1 MLRVESWNK
10 SFGSNHV
17 LRDIS
22 VTVGTGETVTIIG
35 ASGSGKST
43 FLRTLNYLETP
54 DTGVL
59 YIGPD
64 REHLS
69 IYDGGLLDAKRTVEL
84 RRHTAMVFQS
94 FNLFRNKTALGNVT
108 EALTVVRKMKKDDAE
123 AIAKRCLQQV
133 GMGDRMNYYPHMLS
147 GGQQQRVSIARA
159 LALSPEVI
167 LFDEPTSAL
176 DPEMVNEVLN
186 VIRGISH
193 KDSTLIIVTH
203 EMKFAREVSDRVM
216 FFADGQICE
225 AAPPEQLFEHPQ
237 HEKTQQFL
245 RSVMCS

>member
-225 AAPPEQLFEHPQ
+225 AAPPEQLFEYPQ

-245 RSVMCS
+245 RSVMSH

>member
-123 AIAKRCLQQV
+123 AIAVRCLQQV

-186 VIRGISH
+186 VIRSISH

-216 FFADGQICE
+216 FFADGKICE

-245 RSVMCS
+245 RSVMSH

>member
-64 REHLS
+64 REHLN
-69 IYDGGLLDAKRTVEL
+69 IYDGGLLDAKKIVEL

-108 EALTVVRKMKKDDAE
+108 EALTVVRKMKKDEAE
-123 AIAKRCLQQV
+123 AIAVHCLQQV

-186 VIRGISH
+186 VIRSISH
-193 KDSTLIIVTH
+193 KNSTLIIVTH
-203 EMKFAREVSDRVM
+203 EMKFAREASDRVM
-216 FFADGQICE
+216 FFADGRICE
-225 AAPPEQLFEHPQ
+225 AAPPEELFEHPQ

-245 RSVMCS
+245 RSVMSH

>member
-147 GGQQQRVSIARA
+147 GGQQQRVAIARA

-245 RSVMCS
+245 RSVMSH

>member
-22 VTVGTGETVTIIG
+22 VTIGTGETVTIIG

-64 REHLS
+64 LQHLS
-69 IYDGGLLDAKRTVEL
+69 IYEGGMLDKNKVVEL

-108 EALTVVRKMKKDDAE
+108 EALTVVRRMKKDEAE
-123 AIAKRCLQQV
+123 EIAVRCLNQV
-133 GMGDRMNYYPHMLS
+133 GMGDRMYYYPHMLS

-176 DPEMVNEVLN
+176 DPEMVGEVLN

-193 KDSTLIIVTH
+193 KNSTLIIVTH

-216 FFADGQICE
+216 FFEDGTICE
-225 AAPPEQLFEHPQ
+225 AAPPDELFEHPQ

-245 RSVMCS
+245 RSVLNH

>member
-69 IYDGGLLDAKRTVEL
+69 IYDGGLLDAKKTVEL

-245 RSVMCS
+245 RSVMRH

>member
-10 SFGSNHV
+10 SFGSNPV

-108 EALTVVRKMKKDDAE
+108 EALTVVRKMKKEDAE

-245 RSVMCS
+245 RSVMNH

>member
-1 MLRVESWNK
+1 MLQVKSWNK

-17 LRDIS
+17 LRDLS
-22 VTVGTGETVTIIG
+22 VSVGTGETVTIIG

-43 FLRTLNYLETP
+43 FLRTLNYLESP

-59 YIGPD
+59 SIGPD
-64 REHLS
+64 EEHLQS
-69 IYDGGLLDAKRTVEL
+69 YDSSRLDGRQAVEL

-108 EALTVVRKMKKDDAE
+108 EALTVVHKMKKNEAE
-123 AIAKRCLQQV
+123 DLAAHCLEQV
-133 GMGDRMNYYPHMLS
+133 GMGDRMHYYPHMLS

-176 DPEMVNEVLN
+176 DPEMVNGVLN
-186 VIRGISH
+186 VIRNISH
-193 KDSTLIIVTH
+193 KDSTLLIVTH

-225 AAPPEQLFEHPQ
+225 DAPPEELFEHPQ

-245 RSVMCS
+245 RNVLYH

>member
-245 RSVMCS
+245 RSVMSH

>member
-245 RSVMCS
+245 RSVMRH

>member
-54 DTGVL
+54 DTGML
-59 YIGPD
+59 YIGQD
-64 REHLS
+64 QEHLS
-69 IYDGGLLDAKRTVEL
+69 VYDGSRLHSKNAVEL

-123 AIAKRCLQQV
+123 ALAARCLQQV

-186 VIRGISH
+186 VIRSISH

-245 RSVMCS
+245 RSVMRS

>member
-108 EALTVVRKMKKDDAE
+108 EALTVVRKMKKEDAE
-123 AIAKRCLQQV
+123 ALAARCLQQV

-225 AAPPEQLFEHPQ
+225 AASPEQLFEHPQ

-245 RSVMCS
+245 RSVMRS

>member
-69 IYDGGLLDAKRTVEL
+69 IYDGGLLDAKKTVEL

-245 RSVMCS
+245 RSVMRS

>member
-108 EALTVVRKMKKDDAE
+108 EALTVVRKMKKEDAE

-245 RSVMCS
+245 RSVMNH

>member
-69 IYDGGLLDAKRTVEL
+69 IYDGGLLDAKKTVEL

-108 EALTVVRKMKKDDAE
+108 EALTVVCKMKKDDAE
-123 AIAKRCLQQV
+123 AIAVRCLQQV

-216 FFADGQICE
+216 FFADGKICE

-245 RSVMCS
+245 RSVMSH

>member
-1 MLRVESWNK
+1 MGYKKVGVATCIGLLNECNAFAKVARAKGIEVYGVACK
-10 SFGSNHV
+10 VGSHDKTEIGIPEEGKLQPGKFEAFCNHV

-59 YIGPD
+59 YIGQD
-64 REHLS
+64 QEHLS
-69 IYDGGLLDAKRTVEL
+69 VYDGSRLHSKSAVEL

-123 AIAKRCLQQV
+123 ALAARCLQQV
-133 GMGDRMNYYPHMLS
+133 GMGDRMNYYPP
-147 GGQQQRVSIARA
+147 A
-159 LALSPEVI
+159 
-167 LFDEPTSAL
+167 
-176 DPEMVNEVLN
+176 
-186 VIRGISH
+186 
-193 KDSTLIIVTH
+193 
-203 EMKFAREVSDRVM
+203 
-216 FFADGQICE
+216 
-225 AAPPEQLFEHPQ
+225 
-237 HEKTQQFL
+237 
-245 RSVMCS
+245 

>member
-108 EALTVVRKMKKDDAE
+108 EALTVVRKMKKEDAE

-245 RSVMCS
+245 RSVMSH

>member
-69 IYDGGLLDAKRTVEL
+69 IYDGGLLDAKKTVEL

-245 RSVMCS
+245 RSVMSH

>member
-69 IYDGGLLDAKRTVEL
+69 IYDGGMLDARKAVEL

-108 EALTVVRKMKKDDAE
+108 EALTVVRKMKKEEAE
-123 AIAKRCLQQV
+123 SIAVRCLQQV

-186 VIRGISH
+186 VIRSISH
-193 KDSTLIIVTH
+193 KESTLIIVTH

-216 FFADGQICE
+216 FFADGKICE
-225 AAPPEQLFEHPQ
+225 AAPPEELFEHPQ

-245 RSVMCS
+245 RSVMSH

>member
-123 AIAKRCLQQV
+123 ALAARCLQQV

-245 RSVMCS
+245 RSVMRS